1 MSETIKLS
9 GVDMDRLLSVVD
21 AMNTNGFIYA
31 NKRAMQK
38 LATAGFV
45 ESNDEMINPE
55 NAKEVAFR
63 ATQAGIDVASA
74 DTVATDDAGDVSV
87 VTARAKRVDPS
98 SVEVITDNIDFPET
112 KRGGGRGRTSSYKF
126 GDLTEVG
133 HSFFVP
139 GGTKKAISTVVS
151 TNNKKMAPKKFR
163 YAEYERNGVAGV
175 LVQRIA

>member
-9 GVDMDRLLSVVD
+9 GVDMDRLNAVVD
-21 AMNTNGFIYA
+21 AMNTQGFMYA
-31 NKRAMQK
+31 SKREMQK

-45 ESNDEMINPE
+45 ESNDEMTNPE
-55 NAKEVAFR
+55 NVKEVAFR
-63 ATQAGIDVASA
+63 ATQAGIDAAAGDV
-74 DTVATDDAGDVSV
+74 DVDDAGDVSV

-98 SVEVITDNIDFPET
+98 SVEVITDNIDFPEV
-112 KRGGGRGRTSSYKF
+112 KRGRGRGRTSSYKF